1 MAALELADEHIYA
14 TMYPGKDV
22 ATARHSFRKRINEL
36 MRRRGVVLTKR
47 PTPASV
53 TATEGAEQADVGR
66 KSKWRLAG
74 QDLSGNSMMNI
85 RKRLGAR
92 TAKTVPGTK
101 NEEMQA
107 EMKSLENAEKR
118 RSAYIRLK
126 DRSAVR
132 IPIAV
137 SDQCGRPTPGGNA
150 YYCTLI

>member
-47 PTPASV
+47 PTPASA
-53 TATEGAEQADVGR
+53 TATEGDEQVDVGR
-66 KSKWRLAG
+66 KSKWRLPG
-74 QDLSGNSMMNI
+74 QDLSGKFMMNMK
-85 RKRLGAR
+85 KRLGAR

-118 RSAYIRLK
+118 RSA
-126 DRSAVR
+126 AQVR
-132 IPIAV
+132 PCCVAH
-137 SDQCGRPTPGGNA
+137 
-150 YYCTLI
+150 